1 MAEEFED
8 LLKYST
14 KSSRRDVRDTTGSAV
29 VRLGGASHIA

>member
-14 KSSRRDVRDTTGSAV
+14 KSSRCDVRDTTGSAV
-29 VRLGGASHIA
+29 V